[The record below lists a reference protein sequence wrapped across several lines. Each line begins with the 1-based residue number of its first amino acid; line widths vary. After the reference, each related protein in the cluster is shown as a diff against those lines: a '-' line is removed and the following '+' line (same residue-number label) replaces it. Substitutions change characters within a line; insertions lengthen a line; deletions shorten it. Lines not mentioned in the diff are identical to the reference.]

1 MAKSSEAWRSL
12 VSEVAKTKALSGK
25 WLNRKPTLEEF
36 DLDDYNLNVLFKER
50 NRFED
55 NKIRR
60 SKELQDSKPIL
71 KRGQFTWDGYV
82 ALAFMMGM
90 VAYQFLYIGE
100 QPSWAVFG
108 FLALGAMFF
117 FFLYYFRLRR
127 NQIRTKKEIER
138 INEEIKKNDAAEYEY
153 EDAYE
158 RLGDYAEAVHD
169 YEAWER
175 RRTRSSWKKYTEK
188 QFVNEITSMLKT
200 YGYSADIA
208 ERKNIDIIYDS
219 DEEGR
224 DAIFCEFWDRIT
236 LPLAEGFKKAMS
248 RVGIYSGGIIISD
261 TPVDK
266 DAREFCESNGIEIW
280 NIDDVLKWEKEIEKY
295 VSEE

>member
-1 MAKSSEAWRSL
+1 MSKEAWRTL
-12 VSEVAKTKALSGK
+12 VSEVAKTKALSAK
-25 WLNRKPTLEEF
+25 WLNHKPTAEEF

-82 ALAFMMGM
+82 ALLFMMGM
-90 VAYQFLYIGE
+90 VAYQFLYTGDE
-100 QPSWAVFG
+100 PSWVVFG

-117 FFLYYFRLRR
+117 FFLYYYRLRR

-138 INEEIKKNDAAEYEY
+138 INNEIKKVDGEEYEY
-153 EDAYE
+153 EEAYE
-158 RLGDYAEAVHD
+158 SLCDYAEAVHD

-175 RRTRSSWKKYTEK
+175 RRNRASWKKYTER
-188 QFVNEITSMLKT
+188 QMINEVTSMLKT

-208 ERKNIDIIYDS
+208 DRKNLSITYDS
-219 DEEGR
+219 EEEGR
-224 DAIFCEFWDRIT
+224 DAILCDFDDRVT
-236 LPLAEGFKKAMS
+236 LQTAEGFKKAMS
-248 RVGIYSGGIIISD
+248 RVGVYGGGIIISD
-261 TPVDK
+261 AKVDK
-266 DAREFCESNGIEIW
+266 DAEEFCKESGIEIW
-280 NIDDVLKWEKEIEKY
+280 NIDDIVKWEKDIEKY